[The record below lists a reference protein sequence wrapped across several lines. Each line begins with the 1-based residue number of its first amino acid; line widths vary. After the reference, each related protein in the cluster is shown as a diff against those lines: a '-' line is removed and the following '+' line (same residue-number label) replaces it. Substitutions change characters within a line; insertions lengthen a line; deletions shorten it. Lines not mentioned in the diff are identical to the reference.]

1 MDGDDALR
9 ALRRYL
15 KAERGAHAESLL
27 TTPNI
32 ERARGR
38 VLQLDDISKKL
49 TELLHSTEGEI
60 DDSREQD

>member
-9 ALRRYL
+9 ALRKYL
-15 KAERGAHAESLL
+15 KAERHAHTESLL

-49 TELLHSTEGEI
+49 TELLHSTEGDSDAR
-60 DDSREQD
+60 DDG